1 MDGMWKIVLIATA
14 FNLLFEYSMR
24 GINNLRTQPILPLI
38 LFTTYFTLFAMLED
52 LIAQYRLKDYHLMV
66 MAFSY
71 GIVYQCLVSGAAF
84 ASPLFLGINWTSVLF
99 VITVWWGAVQTVMTF
114 YLANRLAPRDWNRT
128 GLSKKAWTTLLSL
141 NGLMVPLFQRY
152 GGIPKGTGLGIA
164 IMFLILISSVVV
176 FWKILPDKE
185 ERSRIPEFRKDRVMD
200 LLIVLTIIIFTICAI
215 VFTFDPVKRGASNVN
230 QTSTRI
236 VVTWTIVIALAMLAE
251 RVHSQSSISV

>member
-1 MDGMWKIVLIATA
+1 MWKVVLIASL

-24 GINNLRTQPILPLI
+24 GINNLRSQPILPLI

-52 LIAQYRLKDYHLMV
+52 LIARYRLKDYHLMV

-84 ASPLFLGINWTSVLF
+84 ASPLLLEINWTSVLF
-99 VITVWWGAVQTVMTF
+99 VITIWWGGIQGVMTF

-128 GLSKKAWTTLLSL
+128 GLSKKAWTALLSL
-141 NGLMVPLFQRY
+141 NGLMVLLFQRY

-200 LLIVLTIIIFTICAI
+200 LLSVLTIIIFTICAI
-215 VFTFDPVKRGASNVN
+215 VFTFDPVKRGTSNVN

>member
-1 MDGMWKIVLIATA
+1 MWKVVLIASL

-24 GINNLRTQPILPLI
+24 GINNLRSQPILPLI

-52 LIAQYRLKDYHLMV
+52 LIARYRLKDYHLMV

-84 ASPLFLGINWTSVLF
+84 ASPLLLGINWTSVLF
-99 VITVWWGAVQTVMTF
+99 VITIWWGGIQGVMTF

-128 GLSKKAWTTLLSL
+128 GLSKKAWTALLSL
-141 NGLMVPLFQRY
+141 NGLMVLLFQRY
-152 GGIPKGTGLGIA
+152 GGIPKGTGLGTA

-200 LLIVLTIIIFTICAI
+200 LLSVLTIIIFTICAI